1 MKLSEIK
8 GEQAL
13 DVLADMLEPAARI
26 ISDDE
31 IEKAYKSGQRLKAVR
46 IAIKNHKRDVIE
58 ILAATEGEDPNTYEP
73 NVLSIPIKLLEIL
86 NDPDVMGLFLSQE
99 QTTDEISSIPATEST
114 EGLEV

>member
-13 DVLADMLEPAARI
+13 DVLADILEPAARI

-31 IEKAYKSGQRLKAVR
+31 IEKAYRSGQKLKAVK
-46 IAIKNHKRDVIE
+46 IAIKNHKRDVIA
-58 ILAATEGEDPNTYEP
+58 ILAIMDGEDPETYEP
-73 NVLSIPIKLLEIL
+73 NVLSVPIKLLEIL

-99 QTTDEISSIPATEST
+99 QSTEEISSIPATENT
-114 EGLEV
+114 GDLEA

>member
-13 DVLADMLEPAARI
+13 DVLADILEPAARI

-31 IEKAYKSGQRLKAVR
+31 IEKAYKSGQKLKAVK
-46 IAIKNHKRDVIE
+46 IAIKDHKRDVIT
-58 ILAATEGEDPNTYEP
+58 ILAIMDGEDPETYEP
-73 NVLSIPIKLLEIL
+73 NVLSVPIKLFEIL

-99 QTTDEISSIPATEST
+99 QSMEEISSIPAMEST
-114 EGLEV
+114 GDLEA